1 MSNMIE
7 YEKLKNIASYPT
19 GKLNSNAAD
28 ENGKYPFFTCAHEI
42 YKINSY
48 SYDGE

>member
-28 ENGKYPFFTCAHEI
+28 ENGKYPSDHYPLIADI
-42 YKINSY
+42 ILKK
-48 SYDGE
+48 